1 MRPLSMYGAALLLLA
16 LTVFVAVPVAAQG
29 EITIQLAVNT
39 FFQDVFEERVIP
51 EFEAQNPGVK
61 VHLVVLDGFGNPL
74 NSGDTVTDYLDDAA
88 EYLTG
93 ADVVPLDTSILRTA
107 THAGYLL
114 DLSPLADTDAA
125 LDAGDFYPS
134 AYNAFRWD
142 GGLWGLPVTVDA
154 IQVYYDRQAFDEA
167 GLSYPNGSWTVA
179 DYASAIRAL
188 TPLDSDGTPSE
199 LAVQVFGEASQYFFA
214 SLAGDV
220 LDDSVLP
227 NVPDYSSP
235 VLAEVAEAWIA
246 LNQEGYLTPPSQG
259 AVFTIGGDEEPVPLT
274 IGGSNF
280 AGAGPSSV
288 DRIGVAPLPGNQTV
302 VTASGYGVSA
312 GTRYPEAAYALVKF
326 LSASPDAAAFSFGGS
341 PARRSVEPAANT
353 GGPGGARL
361 VVGGGNFS
369 AEVQAAIDLALETG
383 RPAADFAFSN
393 GLESAMQTVLSGTT
407 SLEMALQEAEA
418 GILSDLQT
426 ADQRRSTP
434 LVVDAPPAPVV
445 VAQGEVALNFA
456 VSTFVNPL
464 PNQELWE
471 QLAAEFSAQDPQ
483 VGAVIIS
490 SEQPF
495 GPGGQTDLNAE
506 YECYIASNNPV
517 TEGEVLDAIRSL
529 DPLLQSDL
537 DFDPNDLYAGVLAQ
551 LQRDGMTWGVPVAL
565 SPEALDFDPELFEAA
580 GVPSPVTGWTVSDFE
595 LALRLLNEFSGE
607 TSFVPSA
614 LNTTYISTLIAAYGG
629 IPYDT
634 RTEPATLNYTDPS
647 SIAAIQQVLDLVVS
661 GYISYQPFTGGR
673 GEFSLSATQDAAIS
687 TATVGQG
694 GFASFGGGR
703 AIAIFGG
710 GQGGEDAPVRGNAP
724 YPTGT
729 TVNGASYSVIA
740 GFVSAQTAN
749 VEPCYRWLR
758 FISAHPELFDG
769 MPVSRTQVSDPALDS
784 AVGSDTAA
792 FFRSFGALL
801 DSPGTQV
808 IDAIPTSFGIPTD
821 SYWLLKVFDDYVAAE
836 GDLDLAFEL
845 AEAERMTNEFRQC
858 TAGLPALT
866 PGRGGGPGGGEV
878 DFREIASQWVAC
890 AVSVDPEADG
900 AFQFQ

>member
-93 ADVVPLDTSILRTA
+93 ADVVPLDTNILRTA

-456 VSTFVNPL
+456 VSTFVNPS
-464 PNQELWE
+464 PNQEWGE
-471 QLAAEFSAQDPQ
+471 QLAAEHDQLSEFAVGDLGPDPQ
-483 VGAVIIS
+483 VVRDDRQAL
-490 SEQPF
+490 
-495 GPGGQTDLNAE
+495 GGQVLGHLERRGTAVEEQGLAVVDHCGHRGADHGLLRLVQGLLERVGSVGLADRE
-506 YECYIASNNPV
+506 RTTVRALDEVELLEP
-517 TEGEVLDAIRSL
+517 GEVSPDGRGIDVERSGQLRDAAVAVLEELVEDLGSPRHVAVSFAILCTPGCLDTHHSAS
-529 DPLLQSDL
+529 
-537 DFDPNDLYAGVLAQ
+537 AGV
-551 LQRDGMTWGVPVAL
+551 
-565 SPEALDFDPELFEAA
+565 
-580 GVPSPVTGWTVSDFE
+580 
-595 LALRLLNEFSGE
+595 
-607 TSFVPSA
+607 
-614 LNTTYISTLIAAYGG
+614 
-629 IPYDT
+629 
-634 RTEPATLNYTDPS
+634 
-647 SIAAIQQVLDLVVS
+647 
-661 GYISYQPFTGGR
+661 
-673 GEFSLSATQDAAIS
+673 
-687 TATVGQG
+687 
-694 GFASFGGGR
+694 
-703 AIAIFGG
+703 
-710 GQGGEDAPVRGNAP
+710 
-724 YPTGT
+724 
-729 TVNGASYSVIA
+729 
-740 GFVSAQTAN
+740 
-749 VEPCYRWLR
+749 
-758 FISAHPELFDG
+758 
-769 MPVSRTQVSDPALDS
+769 
-784 AVGSDTAA
+784 
-792 FFRSFGALL
+792 
-801 DSPGTQV
+801 
-808 IDAIPTSFGIPTD
+808 
-821 SYWLLKVFDDYVAAE
+821 
-836 GDLDLAFEL
+836 
-845 AEAERMTNEFRQC
+845 
-858 TAGLPALT
+858 
-866 PGRGGGPGGGEV
+866 
-878 DFREIASQWVAC
+878 
-890 AVSVDPEADG
+890 ADG
-900 AFQFQ
+900 RIARKRANCPKVG